1 MVLESLG
8 CNGLVLSSLCQEQQE
23 LVLRYVGNRNRCIF
37 HFLAVSG
44 YLQVDVPEQ
53 VPGFERLRVNRQS
66 LKPATTEVDGEL
78 LPANVL

>member
-44 YLQVDVPEQ
+44 YLQMS
-53 VPGFERLRVNRQS
+53 RNRFLDS
-66 LKPATTEVDGEL
+66 NAFVST
-78 LPANVL
+78 ANP